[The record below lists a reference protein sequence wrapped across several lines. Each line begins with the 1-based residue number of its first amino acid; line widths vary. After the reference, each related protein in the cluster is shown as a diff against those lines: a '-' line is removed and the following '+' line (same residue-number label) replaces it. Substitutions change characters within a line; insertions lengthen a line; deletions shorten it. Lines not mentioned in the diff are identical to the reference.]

1 MVWSGCDLRCGR
13 VHTRLCQRRDT
24 QSERAAID
32 DQLRDVCHEQVY
44 HLELMYIVFVNGDPL
59 QVIYE
64 TRQAPIESV
73 SDSAIMIGSI
83 NLPGGDCAESL
94 PQL

>member
-1 MVWSGCDLRCGR
+1 MVSLSVAFHQIDMVWSGCDLRCGR
-13 VHTRLCQRRDT
+13 VHTCLCHRRDT

-59 QVIYE
+59 QV
-64 TRQAPIESV
+64 
-73 SDSAIMIGSI
+73 SI
-83 NLPGGDCAESL
+83 VVLHYCAAGDL
-94 PQL
+94 